1 MGSWA
6 QTLLQFLSRADN
18 GFDEFGVSGRQKTG
32 GVKEEERT
40 PGEKASVKSI
50 DENFKKCAT
59 NKTAPKKC
67 KNLTTAPKFQA
78 EFHIEAT
85 RSRISSTSST
95 DEGIS
100 KTPKHDKNSNNSK
113 KFENHKNI
121 KKLSR
126 KNHRFS
132 GI

>member
-67 KNLTTAPKFQA
+67 KKLTTAPKFQA

-85 RSRISSTSST
+85 RSRISSTSSI

-113 KFENHKNI
+113 NSKITKISKNFQEKI
-121 KKLSR
+121 SD
-126 KNHRFS
+126 S
-132 GI
+132 